1 LKTSGKGDARF
12 PVAPP
17 VFFARLVTA
26 LRSFRRSLLGASPF
40 PLSPAHPWR
49 IDDLAQQRLG
59 HQTAPVCPLRGSQL
73 QKSTVVPDQRLFPIN
88 GCSRSTVVPDR
99 RLFPIDGCSRSTVV
113 PDQWLFPIDGCS
125 RSMVVP
131 DRRLFPID
139 GCSRSTVVPD
149 RRLFQID
156 GWARQRS
163 QKEQGFKKYT
173 VRDTNRPAENTAAR
187 LVTLSAGAFMQTAD

>member
-1 LKTSGKGDARF
+1 MKTSGKGDARF

-113 PDQWLFPIDGCS
+113 PD
-125 RSMVVP
+125 
-131 DRRLFPID
+131 RRL
-139 GCSRSTVVPD
+139 GASKVPKRTGFQKVHGERYKPPGREYRRPACNSLRRGIYAN
-149 RRLFQID
+149 RRLKENRRYALTAYE
-156 GWARQRS
+156 GKRGP
-163 QKEQGFKKYT
+163 QKNG
-173 VRDTNRPAENTAAR
+173 DPAIPQP
-187 LVTLSAGAFMQTAD
+187 F

>member
-1 LKTSGKGDARF
+1 MKTSGKGDARF

-73 QKSTVVPDQRLFPIN
+73 QKSTVVPDQRLFPI
-88 GCSRSTVVPDR
+88 
-99 RLFPIDGCSRSTVV
+99 
-113 PDQWLFPIDGCS
+113 
-125 RSMVVP
+125 
-131 DRRLFPID
+131 D

-149 RRLFQID
+149 RRVGASKVPKRTGFQKVH
-156 GWARQRS
+156 GERYKPPGR
-163 QKEQGFKKYT
+163 EY
-173 VRDTNRPAENTAAR
+173 RRPACNSLRRGIYANRRLKENRRYALTAYEGKRGPQKNGDPAIPQP
-187 LVTLSAGAFMQTAD
+187 F

>member
-1 LKTSGKGDARF
+1 MKTSGKGDARF

-99 RLFPIDGCSRSTVV
+99 RLGASKV
-113 PDQWLFPIDGCS
+113 PKRTGFQKVHGERYKPPGRKYRRPACNSLRRGIYAN
-125 RSMVVP
+125 
-131 DRRLFPID
+131 RRLKEN
-139 GCSRSTVVPD
+139 
-149 RRLFQID
+149 RRYALTAYE
-156 GWARQRS
+156 GKRGP
-163 QKEQGFKKYT
+163 QKNG
-173 VRDTNRPAENTAAR
+173 DPAIPQP
-187 LVTLSAGAFMQTAD
+187 F